1 MIKCNQIN
9 VFIPPPLF
17 FIFQSSYFM
26 IVFVLTLLLDES
38 LGFSV
43 DLQQELVLVYLAKSP
58 PF

>member
-1 MIKCNQIN
+1 
-9 VFIPPPLF
+9 
-17 FIFQSSYFM
+17 M

-43 DLQQELVLVYLAKSP
+43 DLQQELVLVCLAKSS

>member
-1 MIKCNQIN
+1 
-9 VFIPPPLF
+9 
-17 FIFQSSYFM
+17 M